1 MLQTASLWKTEYIA
15 SYQGRD
21 STDVMHTTQKHIIK
35 LYTKTRILLLSIAVD
50 VANAAVE
57 ELKSERESDYV
68 NQDKN
73 PGITNCSFPC
83 SPFD

>member
-1 MLQTASLWKTEYIA
+1 MASH
-15 SYQGRD
+15 QGRD
-21 STDVMHTTQKHIIK
+21 STDEMHTTDNHKIK

-73 PGITNCSFPC
+73 PGITHFSFPL
-83 SPFD
+83 